1 MRCWLVG
8 DFFSSLPKGRVIILS
23 LQGLSLSVIS
33 IFCLIKKDH
42 TFMILI
48 KINFQKSEIGA
59 NLNILFFNFTVTF
72 RSLFSDC
79 LSSILV
85 L

>member
-1 MRCWLVG
+1 
-8 DFFSSLPKGRVIILS
+8 
-23 LQGLSLSVIS
+23 
-33 IFCLIKKDH
+33 
-42 TFMILI
+42 MILI

-79 LSSILV
+79 LSAILV

>member
-8 DFFSSLPKGRVIILS
+8 DFFSSLPKCRVIILS